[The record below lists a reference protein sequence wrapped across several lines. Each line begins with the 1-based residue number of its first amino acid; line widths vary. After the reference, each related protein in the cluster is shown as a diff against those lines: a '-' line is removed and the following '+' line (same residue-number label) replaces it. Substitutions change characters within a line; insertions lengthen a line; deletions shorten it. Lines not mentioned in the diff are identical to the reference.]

1 MNSVSQSSDLV
12 IPPVAVIDIG
22 SNSIRLVVYE
32 GAVRAPIA
40 IFNEKILCG
49 LGQDLNETGLLDA
62 DGVERALQAIPRFIE
77 IAQGMKVAWIEV
89 LATAAVREAENG
101 PEFVS
106 RLEESCN
113 ITINILTGREEA
125 RLAGLGV
132 LAGTPEAEGIAGDLG
147 GGSVELVRVSPDAVG
162 DKETLPLGPLRLGH
176 LLTDGR
182 DGLEA
187 YIEEHLDTVDWLKGA
202 CGQGAFYVVGGAWRN
217 IAKIH
222 MAAVDYP
229 LHVIHHYAVPRDE
242 MLAFTDKLSRLTV
255 DEARKLE
262 GGSKRRSET
271 LPYAAL
277 LLNKVIAKL
286 QPEEVVFSANG
297 VREGCVFERVSE
309 ELQREDP
316 LLAACQRMP
325 WSRTIGRVEGDLLAH
340 WIEVVFNGVDDRHK
354 RLQHAACLLSE
365 VGRLEH
371 PDYRVDHALTRVMR
385 FQFVGID
392 HVERAFLALAVASRY
407 GKTIGA
413 ARSRSSVEQLLS
425 KEEKALARATGFAI
439 RLGFAISGGV
449 SRNLKL
455 YHLERDGDHL
465 RLVADSK
472 KRQMMG
478 EVVERRLATLAE
490 ALECSWSIEC

>member
-1 MNSVSQSSDLV
+1 MNSVNQASGESK
-12 IPPVAVIDIG
+12 PPVAVIDIG

-49 LGQDLNETGLLDA
+49 LGQNLNETGRLDVE
-62 DGVERALQAIPRFIE
+62 GVERAVKAVPRFIE
-77 IAQGMKVAWIEV
+77 IAQGMKVTWIEV

-106 RLEESCN
+106 RLEESCK
-113 ITINILTGREEA
+113 ITVNILTGREEA

-132 LAGTPEAEGIAGDLG
+132 LAGSPEADGIAGDLG
-147 GGSVELVRVSPDAVG
+147 GGSVELVRVAAEGVG
-162 DKETLPLGPLRLGH
+162 EKETLPLGPLRLGH

-182 DGLEA
+182 EA
-187 YIEEHLDTVDWLKGA
+187 QANYIDRYLDTVEWLREGV
-202 CGQGAFYVVGGAWRN
+202 GRDFYVVGGAWRN

-222 MAAVDYP
+222 MAEVDYP
-229 LHVIHHYAVPRDE
+229 LHVIHHYSVSRQE
-242 MLAFTDKLSRLTV
+242 MLDFTDKLSRLSV
-255 DEARKLE
+255 DEAKKLS
-262 GGSKRRSET
+262 GVSKRRSNT

-277 LLNKVIAKL
+277 LMNRIIDRI
-286 QPEEVVFSANG
+286 QPRDVVFSANG
-297 VREGCVFERVSE
+297 VREGCVFERLSDDE
-309 ELQREDP
+309 KGEDP
-316 LLAACQRMP
+316 LLVACHRMP
-325 WSRTIGRVEGDLLAH
+325 WARTIGRVEGDLLAH
-340 WIEVVFNGVDDRHK
+340 WIEVVFNGVDARHM
-354 RLQHAACLLSE
+354 RLQRAACLLSE

-385 FQFVGID
+385 FPFVGVD

-413 ARSRSSVEQLLS
+413 ARSKNSVEKLLS
-425 KEEKALARATGFAI
+425 KDEIALAQATGFAM

-465 RLVADSK
+465 RLVADGK
-472 KRQMMG
+472 QRQMMG
-478 EVVERRLATLAE
+478 EVVERRLATLAD
-490 ALECSWSIEC
+490 ALGCSWSIEC